1 MAQEPTSQPESRDPA
16 PAAAAPRNGRRRRLL
31 MGAIAGVVAA
41 AGAAYGIYWARVA
54 RYVEYTDNAY
64 VNGNVVQ
71 ITPQVAGTVVA
82 IGADDTDFVRAGQV
96 LVRLD
101 KADAEVALQR
111 AESRLAKTV
120 RDVRNLFAST
130 AQQEAMV
137 EVRRSEL
144 AKANEDL
151 ARRERLAGSGAISK
165 EEVQHARDALAAA
178 QAALAA
184 SQQQFAAT
192 RALIDRTTVDGHPDV
207 QKAAAE
213 VKDAYLAYARTA
225 LPAPVS
231 GFVAKRNVQLGQRV
245 SAGTPL
251 MAVVPLE
258 EVWVDANFKEA
269 QLANIRIGQPVKL
282 TADIYGSAIEYQG
295 HVVGLGA
302 GTGSAFSLLPAQN
315 ATGNWIKI
323 VQRVPVRVA
332 LEAAE
337 LAAHPLQVGLSMQ
350 VRVDTHER
358 EGRRMPRAA
367 RDTPVYRTDVY
378 GSLDDLANAR
388 VKAVIAANEGRLPRT
403 SGDHRQAAQAS
414 DVALAGR
421 YGADHVAAA
430 AAKLR

>member
-1 MAQEPTSQPESRDPA
+1 MAQEPTSQPESKHAEP
-16 PAAAAPRNGRRRRLL
+16 APRNGARRKMLVA
-31 MGAIAGVVAA
+31 AIAGAFAA
-41 AGAAYGIYWARVA
+41 AGVAYGVYWAKA
-54 RYVEYTDNAY
+54 GRYVEYTDNAY

-130 AQQEAMV
+130 AQQQSMV
-137 EVRRSEL
+137 EVRQSEL
-144 AKANEDL
+144 ARANEDL

-165 EEVQHARDALAAA
+165 EEVQHARDALASA

-184 SQQQFAAT
+184 SQQQLAAT
-192 RALIDRTTVDGHPDV
+192 RALVDGTTVERHPDV
-207 QKAAAE
+207 QRAAAE
-213 VKDAYLAYARTA
+213 VKDAYLAYARAA
-225 LPAPVS
+225 LPAPVA

-245 SAGTPL
+245 SPGTPL

-269 QLANIRIGQPVKL
+269 QLANIRVGQPVKL
-282 TADIYGSAIEYQG
+282 EADIYGGAIEYHG
-295 HVVGLGA
+295 RVAGLGA

-323 VQRVPVRVA
+323 VQRLPVRVA
-332 LEAAE
+332 LEPAE

-358 EGRRMPRAA
+358 DGERMPRAA
-367 RDTPVYRTDVY
+367 QDTPDYQTDVF
-378 GSLDDLANAR
+378 GSLDGLANAR
-388 VKAVIAANEGRLPRT
+388 VKAIIAGNEGAAPGGAAAHGHASREPAAAPDAPH
-403 SGDHRQAAQAS
+403 GAHR
-414 DVALAGR
+414 
-421 YGADHVAAA
+421 VAAA
-430 AAKLR
+430 AGDRS